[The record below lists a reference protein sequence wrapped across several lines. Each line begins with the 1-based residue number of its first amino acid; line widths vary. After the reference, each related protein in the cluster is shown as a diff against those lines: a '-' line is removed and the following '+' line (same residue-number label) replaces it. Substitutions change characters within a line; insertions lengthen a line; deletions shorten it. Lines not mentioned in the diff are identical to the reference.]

1 MAPFTLV
8 TALPNHIS
16 PEEHKIIVASTPASF
31 ASIPPVL
38 RHKEENV
45 SVTID
50 PPLEGFPLEDLANG
64 TLYVIESALVFLSA
78 NGRGWSV
85 EYPSITLHAIS
96 RAESGPSIYCQ
107 LDEAA
112 ALADSEAPIDEDA
125 DTEMK
130 ELIIVPRDATS
141 LEPIFEA
148 LSLCASLHPDPAS
161 ANDMDEDG
169 DDAFID
175 AGAFETFN
183 GDENEELSE
192 VGRAALEHL
201 ESIIYDPWEKKR
213 EPEGGAQGE
222 GAEKGADEGEDEQNA
237 GGASGGSEPTAE
249 NAP

>member
-1 MAPFTLV
+1 MAPFTLI
-8 TALPNHIS
+8 AELPAHIS
-16 PEEHKIIVASTPASF
+16 PEEHRNIVASTPASF

-50 PPLEGFPLEDLANG
+50 PPLEGFPAQDLAHG
-64 TLYVIESALVFLSA
+64 TLYIIENALVFLSKS
-78 NGRGWSV
+78 GRGWSV

-112 ALADSEAPIDEDA
+112 ALANGDTTVDEEA
-125 DTEMK
+125 DTELK
-130 ELIIVPRDATS
+130 ELIIAPQDAAA

-161 ANDMDEDG
+161 ADMDEDG

-192 VGRAALEHL
+192 VGRVR
-201 ESIIYDPWEKKR
+201 SDFINNNRY
-213 EPEGGAQGE
+213 
-222 GAEKGADEGEDEQNA
+222 
-237 GGASGGSEPTAE
+237 
-249 NAP
+249 APY